1 MRTRVRPKTEKKQ
14 DQREILKSRDI
25 RQVHNKRRV
34 EVDCQNRDSL
44 KEDGVCMSCT
54 LGQASDHPS
63 SFLCPLLS
71 VFTLSSFQRTVATN
85 LAKKDQD
92 SRVVLAWRARRS
104 DDAAR
109 DGRRQDGSGRVWT
122 ERSFRRWNADKGVK
136 TNRELCTACLSG
148 AQGRKRQRLAPQRCE
163 MSGAE

>member
-1 MRTRVRPKTEKKQ
+1 M
-14 DQREILKSRDI
+14 
-25 RQVHNKRRV
+25 
-34 EVDCQNRDSL
+34 
-44 KEDGVCMSCT
+44 CMSCT

-109 DGRRQDGSGRVWT
+109 DGRRQDGSGRLWT
-122 ERSFRRWNADKGVK
+122 ERSFRRWTQTRASKPTESSVQLVCQVHRVGSGNDWRPKDVKCQVLSECSEGGSNSSEECSREDEFADGQDS
-136 TNRELCTACLSG
+136 TS
-148 AQGRKRQRLAPQRCE
+148 KRHVW
-163 MSGAE
+163 